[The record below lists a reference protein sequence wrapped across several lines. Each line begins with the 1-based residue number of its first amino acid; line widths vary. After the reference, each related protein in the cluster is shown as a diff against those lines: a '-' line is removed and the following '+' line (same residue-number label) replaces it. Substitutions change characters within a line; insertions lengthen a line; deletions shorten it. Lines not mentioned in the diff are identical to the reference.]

1 MVNDKARSPSEGSED
16 NGMRRRTST
25 HSDTEDAIYTSATEV
40 PHAGTTTITSNQ
52 HRALGDGTHTTPTM
66 RGRSLEQPHVR
77 FSLDDAER
85 RPQWGRV
92 KKKVSDEEIP
102 GAGSH
107 SKLNI
112 NTSGERSSETTS
124 GRSRAQSPAGT
135 RSRSE
140 DRPRRSNPSMSPHGR
155 HRGMSLRTTL
165 FQKSMLGRNHD
176 EHSVIEMQS
185 VDSIDAASSSR
196 SSQTRGKKSMESKVE
211 EITSVEDSTELPY
224 FETNQQKKHAEP
236 VFDGTGLATLPH
248 YQSWL
253 QKRAARNPAWRGI
266 KNAFHTSRKFVLRI
280 QEIPPSK
287 DGRHIDLDPSRK
299 SALIDERTA
308 KPFLTNTI
316 RSSRYTLY
324 NFLPRQI
331 FAQFSKLANFY
342 FLTIAILQMIPGL
355 STTGTYTTIIPL
367 SFFVMIAMAKEGY
380 DDLRRYRLD
389 KIENNQEIEVLHAYQ
404 PMTTTEEL
412 EEGRI
417 KHEGPIHWST
427 TKWHNLQVGDVIR
440 LNRNQAVPA
449 DIMLLNS
456 QGENNVANVETMAL
470 DGETNLKSKQV
481 PTALAKLCKT
491 PESIVNCKAH
501 LVVEDP
507 NIDLYNFEGRV
518 TLDNQTTPL
527 TNNEI
532 IYRGSILRNTPEAVG
547 MVIYSGEE
555 CKIRM
560 NANKNPRIKAPA
572 MQAKANKVV
581 IVMVI
586 FVVALALY
594 NTIAYQV
601 WRNQTGSKSWYLI
614 GASVPFFPIL
624 VSFVIMFNTMI
635 PLSLYVSLEIVHLVQ
650 MLMLNDIDMYDEAS
664 NTPFEARTSTINE
677 ELGQISYIFSD
688 KTGTLT
694 ENVMKFRKLSV
705 AGTAWL
711 HDVDLQQGEGEEERL
726 VHKKRKPRN
735 KGKKSLKEG
744 RTSFS
749 VPHSPRPGDV
759 TPQDDEPQ
767 PGMLPR
773 PSTSGWHSTAR
784 PEKVQPELSTK
795 AMIRYIQRRPMTNFA
810 RKARMLLLSMA
821 LCHTALPEKQDDG
834 SIEFQASSPD
844 ELALIRAAQELDY
857 LVLNRDAGTLSLKT
871 FPAGQGSEPVI
882 EEYEILNVVEFSSK
896 RKRMSIVVRFP
907 DGRLVVMCKGAD
919 TVLMERLRLA
929 NLAREKVSEIE
940 KRNSNRKSLE
950 AHEALRR
957 KSEQVEALTMDR
969 KSFSRASLN
978 LTGRKSIGGVGRVST
993 SARLHPIRDE
1003 LDSWLS
1009 ERERDV
1015 ADPVG
1020 ESTEAYYTPRPSMH
1034 KQSMALS
1041 EARSSFDHDDADE
1054 ELVEEALALDER
1066 AVVERCFQHINDFA
1080 TEGLRTL
1087 LYAHRFLAEDEYQG
1101 WKKLY
1106 NDATTSLVDRQVLIE
1121 RAGEMLEQNLELG
1134 GATAIE
1140 DKLQNGVP
1148 EAIDKLRRAHIK
1160 MWMLTGDKRET
1171 AINIGHSCR
1180 LIKDYSAVTVLD
1192 HTVGHLEQHIAAA
1205 MLEVQGG
1212 NVAHAV
1218 VVIDGGTLAIVEAD
1232 DALHKL
1238 FLDLAIFADS
1248 VVCCRASPSQKA
1260 GLVKAIRR
1268 RVKHS
1273 ITLAIGDGANDIA
1286 MIQEAHVGIGITGK
1300 EGLQAARSSD
1310 YSIAQFRFLTKL
1322 LLVHGRWN
1330 YVRVSK
1336 YIVGTFWK
1344 EAMFYLVQALYQ
1356 RYTGYTGTSLYES
1369 WSLSMFNTLFTSL
1382 PVIFL
1387 GVFEKDLQASTL
1399 LAVPE
1404 LYAKGQQNRGFN
1416 FKIYAG
1422 WMFMAAS
1429 EAMIVF
1435 FGMWSLYG
1443 ITQYHTHNDLF
1454 AMGDL
1459 CFTACVI
1466 FINLKLQ
1473 LLEIHNKSIMAFVCL
1488 VVEIGGWW
1496 LWNVI
1501 LAAIYSNNKEYHV
1514 KGAFFHMFGKNPV
1527 WWLTLILILTGLVYF
1542 ELAVRSLKAAYF
1554 PTDVDTFQCL
1564 EQDLDIRKRFEE
1576 ASAME
1581 LQAGWHRGTKKSSVE
1596 LAREGEEEARRHQ
1609 EVEDLLSRPRVME
1622 EGRGKLQPVVTEEES
1637 VYVEDGPVR
1646 RSTDIHE
1653 MLNRRFGNVKEDTM
1667 FSRG

>member
-1 MVNDKARSPSEGSED
+1 M
-16 NGMRRRTST
+16 
-25 HSDTEDAIYTSATEV
+25 
-40 PHAGTTTITSNQ
+40 
-52 HRALGDGTHTTPTM
+52 
-66 RGRSLEQPHVR
+66 
-77 FSLDDAER
+77 LD
-85 RPQWGRV
+85 
-92 KKKVSDEEIP
+92 
-102 GAGSH
+102 
-107 SKLNI
+107 
-112 NTSGERSSETTS
+112 
-124 GRSRAQSPAGT
+124 
-135 RSRSE
+135 
-140 DRPRRSNPSMSPHGR
+140 
-155 HRGMSLRTTL
+155 
-165 FQKSMLGRNHD
+165 RNHD
-176 EHSVIEMQS
+176 DHSVIEMQS
-185 VDSIDAASSSR
+185 VGPMDGASSSR
-196 SSQTRGKKSMESKVE
+196 PSQSRDKKSMESKVE
-211 EITSVEDSTELPY
+211 EITSVEDSPRLPY
-224 FETNQQKKHAEP
+224 LATDQQKKHSEP
-236 VFDGTGLATLPH
+236 VFEGTGLATLPN

-253 QKRAARNPAWRGI
+253 QKRAARNSAWRGI
-266 KNAFHTSRKFVLRI
+266 KKAFHTSRKFVLRI

-287 DGRHIDLDPSRK
+287 DGRHIHLDPSRK
-299 SALIDERTA
+299 SALIDDRTG

-316 RSSRYTLY
+316 RSSRYTFY
-324 NFLPRQI
+324 NFLPRQL

-367 SFFVMIAMAKEGY
+367 IFFVMIAMAKEGY
-380 DDLRRYRLD
+380 DDFRRYRLD
-389 KIENNQEIEVLHAYQ
+389 KLENNQEIEVLHAYQ
-404 PMTTTEEL
+404 SMTTTEDVEQ
-412 EEGRI
+412 GRV
-417 KHEGPIHWST
+417 KHEGPVHWST

-440 LNRNQAVPA
+440 LQRNQAVPA

-456 QGENNVANVETMAL
+456 QGENNIANVETMAL

-491 PESIVNCKAH
+491 PELIVNCKAH

-507 NIDLYNFEGRV
+507 NLDLYNFEGRA
-518 TLDNQTTPL
+518 TLENQTTPL

-572 MQAKANKVV
+572 MQGKANKVV

-586 FVVALALY
+586 FVIALSLF

-601 WRNQTGSKSWYLI
+601 WRNQTESKSWYLI
-614 GASVPFFPIL
+614 DASVAFFPIL
-624 VSFVIMFNTMI
+624 VSFIIMFNTMI
-635 PLSLYVSLEIVHLVQ
+635 PLSLYVSLEIVHFVQ
-650 MLMLNDIDMYDEAS
+650 MLMLNDIDMYDEVS

-677 ELGQISYIFSD
+677 ELGQIGYIFSD

-711 HDVDLQQGEGEEERL
+711 HDVDLQQDEEDEERL

-735 KGKKSLKEG
+735 KGKKPLKED
-744 RTSFS
+744 RTSLS
-749 VPHSPRPGDV
+749 VPHSPRLGNV

-784 PEKVQPELSTK
+784 PEKIQPELSTK
-795 AMIRYIQRRPMTNFA
+795 AMIRYIQRRPMTAFA

-857 LVLNRDAGTLSLKT
+857 LVINRDAGTLSLKT
-871 FPAGQGSEPVI
+871 FSTGKESEPVI
-882 EEYEILNVVEFSSK
+882 EQYEILNVVEFSSM

-907 DGRLVVMCKGAD
+907 DGRLAVMCKGAD

-929 NLAREKVSEIE
+929 NLAREKVSDIE
-940 KRNSNRKSLE
+940 KRVSKRKSLE
-950 AHEALRR
+950 ANEALRR
-957 KSEQVEALTMDR
+957 KSEQVDAPTMDR
-969 KSFSRASLN
+969 KSFTRASLN
-978 LTGRKSIGGVGRVST
+978 LTSRKSIGAAGRVST

-1003 LDSWLS
+1003 LDTWLT

-1015 ADPVG
+1015 VAPVS

-1034 KQSMALS
+1034 KQSMAFS
-1041 EARSSFDHDDADE
+1041 EARSSFDYDDADE
-1054 ELVEEALALDER
+1054 ELVEEALALDEP

-1087 LYAHRFLAEDEYQG
+1087 LYAHRFLAEDEYQS
-1101 WKKLY
+1101 WKKVY
-1106 NDATTSLVDRQVLIE
+1106 NDATTSLVDRQTLIE
-1121 RAGEMLEQNLELG
+1121 RAGEMLEQNFELG

-1192 HTVGHLEQHIAAA
+1192 HTIGHLEQHIAAA
-1205 MLEVQGG
+1205 MLDVQSG

-1232 DALHKL
+1232 DALRKL
-1238 FLDLAIFADS
+1238 FLDLAISADS

-1260 GLVKAIRR
+1260 GLVKSIRR
-1268 RVKHS
+1268 RVKDS

-1344 EAMFYLVQALYQ
+1344 EAMFYLVQAVYQ

-1369 WSLSMFNTLFTSL
+1369 WSLSVFNTLFTSL

-1466 FINLKLQ
+1466 FINIKLQ

-1488 VVEIGGWW
+1488 FIEIGGWW
-1496 LWNVI
+1496 LWNLI
-1501 LAAIYSNNKEYHV
+1501 LAATYSNNREYHV
-1514 KGAFFHMFGKNPV
+1514 RGAFLHLFGKNPT
-1527 WWLTLILILTGLVYF
+1527 WWLTLILILSALIYF
-1542 ELAVRSLKAAYF
+1542 EVAVRSLKAAYF

-1576 ASAME
+1576 ASALE
-1581 LQAGWHRGTKKSSVE
+1581 LQAGWHRGTKKSSLE

-1622 EGRGKLQPVVTEEES
+1622 EGRGKPKPVLTEEEN
-1637 VYVEDGPVR
+1637 VYVDDGPAR
-1646 RSTDIHE
+1646 RSTDINE
-1653 MLNRRFGNVKEDTM
+1653 MLNRRFGHVKEDTM
-1667 FSRG
+1667 FSRE